1 MYTPPPP
8 KRPKVTYFSQGS
20 QQEGPSQDLIISLAQ
35 ITTLLTPRTPSSQQ
49 SSQSS
54 PSQSSPSQ
62 SSPATPN
69 LLLNLQTSSNGL
81 QSGSKEWAVCVIV
94 LFSIHCFFKAE
105 VDLKYQQRI
114 ANLRQSIE
122 FKKKTIKDTE
132 RTLNQLRK
140 DLYID
145 KLELE
150 TCTAM
155 VRSQSFCQI

>member
-20 QQEGPSQDLIISLAQ
+20 QQEGPSQDLIMSLAQ

-54 PSQSSPSQ
+54 PSQSSP
-62 SSPATPN
+62 ATSN

-122 FKKKTIKDTE
+122 FKKRPSKTP
-132 RTLNQLRK
+132 N
-140 DLYID
+140 
-145 KLELE
+145 
-150 TCTAM
+150 
-155 VRSQSFCQI
+155 VP